1 MENERHGPTQDAG
14 GDKPGADPGDVDQQD
29 AGPENTGPENTGPEN
44 TGPEEQDAG
53 GNKPVDPSDVDQQD
67 AGPAPGAKPK
77 RERPLPRGRLRSV
90 ADYDKEIARSQRL
103 RSRARARERRKE
115 RDRRLAEKKQRD
127 RRLIILAGSLL
138 AAGNRGDADA
148 RRLVTWTL
156 EHLRPGDREPFEG
169 WKPDWESDDGD

>member
-14 GDKPGADPGDVDQQD
+14 GNKPVDPGDVDQQD
-29 AGPENTGPENTGPEN
+29 AGPEN

-53 GNKPVDPSDVDQQD
+53 GNKPVDPGDVDQQD
-67 AGPAPGAKPK
+67 AGPAPPGARPK

-90 ADYDKEIARSQRL
+90 ADYDKEIARNQRL
-103 RSRARARERRKE
+103 RSRAQARNRRKE

-127 RRLIILAGSLL
+127 RRLIVLAGSLL